1 MLGFLWYPCINN
13 NRQTKCIILRINF
26 ITIAALKKTARI
38 TAITCAPVDDRSLII
53 LPKFSY
59 INCRRNYL
67 S

>member
-13 NRQTKCIILRINF
+13 NRQTKCIILRINI
-26 ITIAALKKTARI
+26 ITIAALKTARI
-38 TAITCAPVDDRSLII
+38 TAITYAPVDDRSLII
-53 LPKFSY
+53 LPKSSY